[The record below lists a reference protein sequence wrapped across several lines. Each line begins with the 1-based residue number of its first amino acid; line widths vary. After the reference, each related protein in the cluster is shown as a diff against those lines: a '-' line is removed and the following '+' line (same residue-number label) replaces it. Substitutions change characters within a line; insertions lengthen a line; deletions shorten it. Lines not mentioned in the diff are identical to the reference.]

1 MADDPT
7 DDDDDR
13 AQPDD
18 ELLVDRFEA
27 ALLKAIKPGERATF
41 AIAMRMTRREDGINL
56 HAFAVSNETDE
67 VSDVEL
73 AELLAEALRAVKDDA
88 H

>member
-13 AQPDD
+13 AQLDD
-18 ELLVDRFEA
+18 ELVDRFEA

-56 HAFAVSNETDE
+56 HTFAVSNETDE